1 MLMKTKSF
9 ILSLVQTTL
18 EDGVLEEN
26 EKVALVNRTER
37 EGVNL
42 A

>member
-1 MLMKTKSF
+1 MKTKSF